1 MPQTATGSTALKEPP
16 DAAPAQASTHA
27 RPRTLGRHRVDQ
39 TPTRPPAHSPHAAA
53 PPQGGPDQRTP
64 PTRGARHRLPAPM
77 SLPRLPPCT
86 HAALA
91 HPTCRN
97 GPSTH
102 VLACTQ
108 WVPGNKVFCIWQ
120 PCARESGNKIE
131 SSAHGMGSGGLA
143 VDAMAIGCLGVE
155 RRGERFFVLSH
166 FSSEIRVHIM
176 RMCTC
181 VSCGV
186 RIVNA

>member
-1 MPQTATGSTALKEPP
+1 MPDPALGEDTASPP
-16 DAAPAQASTHA
+16 YD
-27 RPRTLGRHRVDQ
+27 RPHTVLTCPRRCKG
-39 TPTRPPAHSPHAAA
+39 TRPTYAAY
-53 PPQGGPDQRTP
+53 PR
-64 PTRGARHRLPAPM
+64 RLPAPM

-120 PCARESGNKIE
+120 PCARESGNKIAA
-131 SSAHGMGSGGLA
+131 SAHGMGSGGLA